1 MAFFRQVRDWWIGLS
16 RKVRIG
22 LLVALA
28 GVLLISLVTAIIL
41 NHKNYVL
48 LYNGAST
55 QESASVLVTL
65 GEMNIEPRITDAGAI
80 YVPDDDLNQIR
91 MRLAQN
97 GFEGNTFNY
106 DVFNSASLTSTQ
118 SDRDTYYL
126 FQTQDRLQQTIELFD
141 EVETAVVTLNAPQP
155 SIYAL
160 NNDTVEPSASVTV
173 RLYQGEKLTPE
184 QIQTILNLVKPAVA
198 GLEEENISITDTISD
213 LKLQL
218 ESYSGSNVAKINL
231 TEEVNRNVRNRI
243 LGLLQPLYGQD
254 NVQVAVNSV
263 LDIDQKTT
271 QTTQYNPINPE
282 DPTNNPLD
290 YAEYDREKLGGE
302 AGPVEGV
309 AGANDNVDT
318 PQYAAEDVDVTDADS
333 FVVQDVLDYL
343 VSSVR
348 EEIVKEGLEITDMSV
363 AVLINANTLP
373 ADQRDQIID
382 SVAKASGV
390 PAENISVQNIP
401 FAGLTPYE
409 APTIAEDDTTRL
421 LIITGIALLALCII
435 FVSIIMVMR
444 KRQKEREA
452 ALAAEGDL
460 YDENGIPLVDL
471 MAQEEDFE
479 PIAIPETTEAKLKS
493 QIRDLATSDPE
504 IVAQLIKTWLIA

>member
-1 MAFFRQVRDWWIGLS
+1 MAFFRQVRDWWSNLS
-16 RKVRIG
+16 RKARIV

-55 QESASVLVTL
+55 QESASVLATL

-91 MRLAQN
+91 MQLAQN
-97 GFEGNTFNY
+97 GFEGDTFNY
-106 DVFNSASLTSTQ
+106 DVYNSASLTSTQ
-118 SDRDTYYL
+118 SDRDTLYL
-126 FQTQDRLQQTIELFD
+126 FDTQDRLQQTIELFD
-141 EVETAVVTLNAPQP
+141 EVEKAVVTISAPQA

-160 NNDTVEPSASVTV
+160 NNDTIEPSASVTV
-173 RLYQGEKLTPE
+173 RLLPGEKLTPE

-198 GLEEENISITDTISD
+198 GLKEENISITDTISD

-218 ESYSGSNVAKINL
+218 DTYSGSNVAKINL

-243 LGLLQPLYGQD
+243 LSLLQPLYGQD

-282 DPTNNPLD
+282 EPTNNPLE

-309 AGANDNVDT
+309 AGANDNVNT

-333 FVVQDVLDYL
+333 FVVRDVLDYL

-363 AVLINANTLP
+363 AVLINANSLP

-390 PAENISVQNIP
+390 PAESISVQNMP

-409 APTIAEDDTTRL
+409 PPQIVEDNTRL

-435 FVSIIMVMR
+435 FVSIILAMR
-444 KRQKEREA
+444 KKQKEREA
-452 ALAAEGDL
+452 ALAAEAAL
-460 YDENGIPLVDL
+460 YDENGIPLTDL
-471 MAQEEDFE
+471 MHQEEDFE
-479 PIAIPETTEAKLKS
+479 PIAIPETSEAKLKS

-504 IVAQLIKTWLIA
+504 IVAQLIKTWLII